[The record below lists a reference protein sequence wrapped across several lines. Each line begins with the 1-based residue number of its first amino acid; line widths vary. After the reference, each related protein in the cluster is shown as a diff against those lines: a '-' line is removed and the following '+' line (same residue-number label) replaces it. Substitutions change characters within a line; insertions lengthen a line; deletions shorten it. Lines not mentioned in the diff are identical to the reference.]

1 MLQIQTFNM
10 NFGGNLFSFMNKT
23 SVIMIRDLRG
33 PQKCPLAKPLRCPFK
48 HLYDITDIIEE
59 EKEKAVIKELY
70 LKSGLI
76 NILL

>member
-1 MLQIQTFNM
+1 MLQIQTLNM
-10 NFGGNLFSFMNKT
+10 NFGGNLFSFTKKT

-33 PQKCPLAKPLRCPFK
+33 PQKCPLAKPLNCPFK